1 MRRVQAMLLSSQKFL
16 KGAFLGRWCS
26 SSSLMP
32 PPPGMSTT
40 QICQFW
46 RSLCTFSY
54 HLHWYR
60 HRKTTRRSV
69 VNYTGKQ
76 AGRWS
81 SAPENAKCRELPT
94 NVNSYILKLIR
105 EHKVNVVEAAKYLAV
120 STINKNLRWY
130 IDNITKKA
138 NSIKAFIQRNL
149 QQYQCNSQVSRYS
162 TLVL

>member
-1 MRRVQAMLLSSQKFL
+1 MRRVQAMLLSSQTFL
-16 KGAFLGRWCS
+16 KGAFLDRWCS

-81 SAPENAKCRELPT
+81 SAPANAKCRELPT

-120 STINKNLRWY
+120 STIDKNLRWY